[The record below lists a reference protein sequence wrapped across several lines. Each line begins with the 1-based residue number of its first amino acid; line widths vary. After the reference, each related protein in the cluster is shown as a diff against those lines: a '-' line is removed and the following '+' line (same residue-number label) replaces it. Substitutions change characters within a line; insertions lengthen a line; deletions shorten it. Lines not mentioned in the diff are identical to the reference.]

1 MIEWERY
8 SSLLYCDGETQR
20 DRTIK
25 RTQREVSKMVQH
37 SPAYKRV
44 LVDGKPQFVAI
55 ISSSTELDT
64 KKITSMP
71 NESINIGS
79 IIEWNN
85 EHWIVYDNDCEDVIY
100 QRGMMY
106 RCNVYLKWQNEKG
119 EIIGRYG
126 YLSDSTKQSVG
137 LKTSGDVM
145 YQLEQRYKGYFP
157 LDSETIKIRRDKR
170 FLIDIDSFNPDAYIV
185 TNRNV
190 MNYNFNTKDID
201 EDKELNTKDHL
212 IIFMFTQTQR
222 NNDRDDYDLMIADYD
237 ENLGKNSPFYS
248 SNEIH
253 SEISYEG
260 KPILR
265 CGGSYKEFTG
275 KIVDENNND
284 LNQSVKWNLITLE
297 NEEDYFD
304 YTIENNTIKIRVNFN
319 ENLIGTQ
326 FKLVLTNEFDKYESE
341 LYVKVV
347 SLYE

>member
-1 MIEWERY
+1 MIQWDLY
-8 SSLLYCDGETQR
+8 SNLIHADG
-20 DRTIK
+20 K
-25 RTQREVSKMVQH
+25 TQRERTIQRSKRDIAKMVQH
-37 SPAYKRV
+37 SPAYKEV
-44 LVDGKPQFVAI
+44 LVDGNPQKVAI

-71 NESINIGS
+71 NETINIGS
-79 IIEWNN
+79 IVEWNN

-126 YLSDSTKQSVG
+126 YISDSTKQAVG
-137 LKTSGDVM
+137 LKTSGEVM

-201 EDKELNTKDHL
+201 ENYELNTKDHL

-222 NNDRDDYDLMIADYD
+222 NEKRDNFDLMVADYD
-237 ENLGKNSPFYS
+237 EALGKENSNYP
-248 SNEIH
+248 SNTVH
-253 SEISYEG
+253 SEISYDG
-260 KPILR
+260 DATIK
-265 CGGSYKEFTG
+265 CGGSAKKFVGY
-275 KIVDENNND
+275 IIDESG
-284 LNQSVKWNLITLE
+284 NQLDTSVKWKLITLDG
-297 NEEDYFD
+297 EEKYFNYAVVD
-304 YTIENNTIKIRVNFN
+304 NTINISVEFN
-319 ENLIGTQ
+319 EKLIGTQ
-326 FKLVLTNEFDKYESE
+326 FKLVLSDENGDYKSE
-341 LYVKVV
+341 VYVKVV